1 MDYPLVVFHRHGH
14 TVLPCISAI
23 HARKP
28 WQGTEMTTRSRC
40 SSTAESGWAPK
51 IRGGQWKE
59 KAQRK
64 KRKHFT
70 ENNLKFTMIYRLVIQ
85 EKITSKRVAAALSR
99 EKGLKLTLFCWLEGL
114 PW

>member
-1 MDYPLVVFHRHGH
+1 MDYWLVVFHRHGL

-28 WQGTEMTTRSRC
+28 CQGTEMTTRSRC
-40 SSTAESGWAPK
+40 SSTAESGWAPR
-51 IRGGQWKE
+51 IRGGPWKE
-59 KAQRK
+59 KR
-64 KRKHFT
+64 RHFT

-99 EKGLKLTLFCWLEGL
+99 EKGLKLTQFCWLEGL